1 MRRPAKNIVEPKQE
15 QVNESQFDDFD
26 DVVDAEEYEPS
37 RDDLRFNEL
46 LERLNRENDKMAFVL
61 IAAMK
66 KDNDELLVERIMA
79 PVVNAIRN
87 ELVRTKK
94 LTRILDI
101 VDTYTNKNTNTRR
114 LTNLS
119 KSIE

>member
-15 QVNESQFDDFD
+15 QVNESQFDDA
-26 DVVDAEEYEPS
+26 VDAEQYEPS
-37 RDDLRFNEL
+37 REELRFDEL

-101 VDTYTNKNTNTRR
+101 VDAYANKNANARR

-119 KSIE
+119 KSIEQ